1 MKPLRARIQA
11 ACASTGAPQTVVE
24 KDYAISYVLLAI
36 ARTMTLRKTF
46 VLKGG
51 TTLKKLYFGDYR
63 FSEDLDVSA
72 LDAPTGPELEAALHE
87 VATDAAGLLAAYG
100 PFDVSMERYT
110 EHSPHPTGQEAF
122 IVRVRFP
129 WHPSPLCRVKLEVTH
144 DEPVLLPPEERPIL
158 HAFEEAIEGM
168 VRRYRL
174 EEVVAEKLRAL
185 LQTQRKLHARG
196 WTRPRARDY
205 YDLWRVLTRYGEGLE
220 RSTTP
225 SPTASKLPRTE
236 QEVPCPR
243 GNSLTA
249 SCRMAITRRLLP
261 LARAPWLS
269 TEWGADHP
277 TSPTEAD
284 PTPASL
290 APTPNYTAGSPA
302 RRLQMRH
309 SVPGTLCPAPRRGC
323 CCVRL
328 VLPHRVVLLAGC
340 FQD

>member
-1 MKPLRARIQA
+1 VKPLRARIQA

-36 ARTMTLRKTF
+36 ARTMTLRTAF

-72 LDAPTGPELEAALHE
+72 VDAPTGPGLEAALRE
-87 VATDAAGLLAAYG
+87 VATDTAGLLAAHG
-100 PFDVSMERYT
+100 PFDVSLERYT
-110 EHSPHPTGQEAF
+110 EHSPHPAGQEAF

-158 HAFEEAIEGM
+158 HAFEETIEGTI
-168 VRRYRL
+168 RCYRL

-185 LQTQRKLHARG
+185 LQTQQRLHARG

-220 RSTTP
+220 RSI
-225 SPTASKLPRTE
+225 LPELIAAKCRH
-236 QEVPCPR
+236 R
-243 GNSLTA
+243 GVSYGSLDSFFSDDLVA
-249 SCRMAITRRLLP
+249 
-261 LARAPWLS
+261 
-269 TEWGADHP
+269 
-277 TSPTEAD
+277 EAQRHWQ
-284 PTPASL
+284 ASL
-290 APTPNYTAGSPA
+290 GSFVTPLPS
-302 RRLQMRH
+302 
-309 SVPGTLCPAPRRGC
+309 CD
-323 CCVRL
+323 L
-328 VLPHRVVLLAGC
+328 VLDELRPLLDGLV
-340 FQD
+340 